1 MHIIRTLTNSIEQI
15 FTVVAFYFYID
26 QKNKF
31 TLNTVILTALIS
43 IAFMMRNTSPVGWIP
58 LLAIKVLREGSLL
71 PFLLSGIF
79 VALPILFFCV
89 WVDTTM
95 YNSDKWVFTGY
106 NFLEMNI
113 IHGLSK
119 TLEKMISGGI
129 CALSSHSIWLQLLRL
144 HILLWVTHTI
154 KSSGIKKRHLI
165 CATTLGSTSFSLA
178 LLLIRRQDSFC
189 LYGRL

>member
-1 MHIIRTLTNSIEQI
+1 
-15 FTVVAFYFYID
+15 
-26 QKNKF
+26 
-31 TLNTVILTALIS
+31 
-43 IAFMMRNTSPVGWIP
+43 MMRNTSPVGWIP

-119 TLEKMISGGI
+119 TFGEDDF
-129 CALSSHSIWLQLLRL
+129 WWYLRTQFPFNMTTITPIAYL
-144 HILLWVTHTI
+144 AMGYTHH
-154 KSSGIKKRHLI
+154 KE
-165 CATTLGSTSFSLA
+165 
-178 LLLIRRQDSFC
+178 
-189 LYGRL
+189 

>member
-1 MHIIRTLTNSIEQI
+1 MHIILTLTNSIEQI

-119 TLEKMISGGI
+119 TFGEDDF
-129 CALSSHSIWLQLLRL
+129 WWYLRTQFPFNMTTITPIAYL
-144 HILLWVTHTI
+144 AMGYTHH
-154 KSSGIKKRHLI
+154 KE
-165 CATTLGSTSFSLA
+165 
-178 LLLIRRQDSFC
+178 
-189 LYGRL
+189 